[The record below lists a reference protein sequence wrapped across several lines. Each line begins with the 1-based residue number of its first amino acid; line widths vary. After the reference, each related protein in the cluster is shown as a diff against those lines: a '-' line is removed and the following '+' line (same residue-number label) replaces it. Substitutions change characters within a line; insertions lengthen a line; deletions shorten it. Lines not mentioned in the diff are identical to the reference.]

1 MSDRTVSVLIVA
13 VIALGLLWTLFFR
26 APSPVPSPSGG
37 FTEGALSPGTVPLVT
52 GEEPVEVIFTR
63 AGCPVCHSIPGVA
76 GANGKV
82 GPPLILARTGE
93 ARLKDPS
100 YHGSAATISEYI
112 AESIMDPGVFVV
124 PGYPSATMPAW
135 YGTKLSALALEKI
148 VSYLERQ
155 TGEIG
160 IPEQ

>member
-1 MSDRTVSVLIVA
+1 MSDRTVSALIVA
-13 VIALGLLWTLFFR
+13 VIGLGLIWTLFVR
-26 APSPVPSPSGG
+26 APLPAPSTSGDSG
-37 FTEGALSPGTVPLVT
+37 QAALSPGTVPLVT

-63 AGCPVCHSIPGVA
+63 AGCPVCHTIPGVT

-82 GPPLILARTGE
+82 GPPLILGRTGE

-100 YHGSAATISEYI
+100 YHGSATTIAEYI
-112 AESIMDPGVFVV
+112 AESIMDPGAFVV
-124 PGYPSATMPAW
+124 SGYPSATMPTW

-155 TGEIG
+155 TEESGVSG
-160 IPEQ
+160 K